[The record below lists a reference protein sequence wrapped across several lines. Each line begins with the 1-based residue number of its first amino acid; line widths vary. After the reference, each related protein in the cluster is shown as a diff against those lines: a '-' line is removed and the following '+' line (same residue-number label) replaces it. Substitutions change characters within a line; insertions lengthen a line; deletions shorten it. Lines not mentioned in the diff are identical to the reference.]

1 MESIAK
7 KEWYSKKLEPV
18 NKEPE
23 KYVITNESFSMA
35 SKGNV
40 RLIQEFDEERGS
52 EYQTVKRPG
61 KDEIHITTYEPI
73 KGYPGLY
80 DVKKR
85 TYEHGEQQMG
95 VETSVEALTWK
106 DLKAKVQESQK
117 AYDEQVKA
125 GGRVPG
131 SLLAVTDGKSIDAI
145 QKEWE
150 KGKKILLSKEQPKE
164 NKLTSLKTRMTKAV
178 TKVKGLRHRKQES
191 ERGR

>member
-1 MESIAK
+1 
-7 KEWYSKKLEPV
+7 
-18 NKEPE
+18 
-23 KYVITNESFSMA
+23 
-35 SKGNV
+35 
-40 RLIQEFDEERGS
+40 
-52 EYQTVKRPG
+52 
-61 KDEIHITTYEPI
+61 
-73 KGYPGLY
+73 
-80 DVKKR
+80 
-85 TYEHGEQQMG
+85 MG